1 MEYLGAGWPVVNS
14 LNVGK
19 GITDLALNINLNCYN
34 CWQNVMRQKYIEQK
48 DKAVDNVSC
57 VK

>member
-14 LNVGK
+14 LNVDK
-19 GITDLALNINLNCYN
+19 RITDLALNINLNCYN
-34 CWQNVMRQKYIEQK
+34 CWQNVMCQKYIEQK